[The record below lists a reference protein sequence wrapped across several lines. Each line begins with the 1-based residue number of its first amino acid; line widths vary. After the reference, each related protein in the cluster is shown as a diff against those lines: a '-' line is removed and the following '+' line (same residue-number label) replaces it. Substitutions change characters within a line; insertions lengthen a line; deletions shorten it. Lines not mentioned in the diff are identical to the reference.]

1 MSIEQ
6 ISPNSTVADPA
17 HLNPQVKAEHAAA
30 MPLPDH
36 DVENTVKSI
45 KTDTV
50 TISPQA
56 VQKLANERD
65 SAAEEVKEKAGNE
78 SSERQKGQQ

>member
-17 HLNPQVKAEHAAA
+17 HLNPQVRADHAAA
-30 MPLPDH
+30 LPKADQ
-36 DVENTVKSI
+36 DAENTIKAI

-56 VQKLANERD
+56 VQKLADERD
-65 SAAEEVKEKAGNE
+65 SETESVKEKAGENG
-78 SSERQKGQQ
+78 ERSGRH

>member
-6 ISPNSTVADPA
+6 ISPSSTVADPA
-17 HLNPQVKAEHAAA
+17 HLNPQVRAEHTAA
-30 MPLPDH
+30 LPQADQ
-36 DVENTVKSI
+36 DAENTVKAI

-56 VQKLANERD
+56 VQKLADERD
-65 SAAEEVKEKAGNE
+65 SAAEDVKEKAGG
-78 SSERQKGQQ
+78 SGAQRKWQQ